1 MFSKRAVVISTAA
14 GAGMKSTNKD
24 VADSLSFWG
33 IPKIYK
39 IGFGIHATSWSK
51 VSDKMLAK
59 IRKKTDS
66 IAAKLKS
73 DSFEPKVSAK
83 GRMYFTISHFA
94 NKKGWNPAD
103 SSYWQAKGW
112 TENKRPWKK

>member
-24 VADSLSFWG
+24 MADSLSFWG
-33 IPKIYK
+33 VPKIYK

-59 IRKKTDS
+59 IEKKIDS
-66 IAAKLKS
+66 IDAKFKS

-83 GRMYFTISHFA
+83 GRMYFTIFHFA

-103 SSYWQAKGW
+103 SAYWQQRAGRKIKG
-112 TENKRPWKK
+112 RGKK

>member
-1 MFSKRAVVISTAA
+1 M
-14 GAGMKSTNKD
+14 
-24 VADSLSFWG
+24 ADSLSFWG
-33 IPKIYK
+33 VPKIYK

-73 DSFEPKVSAK
+73 DSFEPKVSLK
-83 GRMYFTISHFA
+83 GRMYFTIFHFA
-94 NKKGWNPAD
+94 NKKDWNPAD
-103 SSYWQAKGW
+103 SAYWKAKGW

>member
-1 MFSKRAVVISTAA
+1 M
-14 GAGMKSTNKD
+14 
-24 VADSLSFWG
+24 
-33 IPKIYK
+33 PKIYK

-59 IRKKTDS
+59 IEKKTDS

-73 DSFEPKVSAK
+73 DSFEPKVSLK
-83 GRMYFTISHFA
+83 GRMFFTIFHFA

-103 SSYWQAKGW
+103 SAYWQAKGW
-112 TENKRPWKK
+112 TENNRPWKK